1 MVEGREGVAIL
12 GIFVAD
18 TAFMASRLPAIGE
31 TIIGSGFAIG
41 PGGKGSNQSVAAAR
55 AGAKVSFISKIGDD
69 TFGNMAL
76 ATWKAEGVNPRVVI
90 SKTDATGAAFIYVN
104 PATGENAIIV
114 CPGAAGTITPA
125 DVEANA
131 EAIRGAKV
139 FVTQLEQPV
148 DAAERGLAIA
158 RAAGVITVF
167 NPAPAEAFPEVIYG
181 LSDYIVPNETE
192 AAAIT
197 GIAPGSEDDAR
208 HAGDVLLERGV
219 GCALITLGDRGALF
233 HTRDQSVL
241 VPATNAGKVIDT
253 TGAGDAFVGGFAV
266 ALADGLDPIA
276 ATRFGS
282 VTAGI
287 SVTRRGTAPAMPS
300 RAEIEA
306 LLAAGGAS

>member
-1 MVEGREGVAIL
+1 MGAAQEGVAIL

-18 TAFMASRLPAIGE
+18 TAYMASRLPVIGE
-31 TIIGSGFAIG
+31 TIIGSGFTVG
-41 PGGKGSNQSVAAAR
+41 PGGKGSNQAVAAAR
-55 AGAKVSFISKIGDD
+55 AGGKVSFISKIGDD
-69 TFGNMAL
+69 TFGHMAL

-90 SKTDATGAAFIYVN
+90 STSDATGAAFIFVN

-114 CPGAAGTITPA
+114 YPGAAGTISPA
-125 DVEANA
+125 DIEANA

-158 RAAGVITVF
+158 RAAGVITIF
-167 NPAPAEAFPEVIYG
+167 NPAPAEPFPASVYG
-181 LSDYIVPNETE
+181 LCDYIVPNETE
-192 AAAIT
+192 AATLT

-208 HAGDVLLERGV
+208 RAGDILLERGV
-219 GCALITLGDRGALF
+219 GCALITLGERGALF
-233 HTRDQSVL
+233 HTRGQSVL
-241 VPATNAGKVIDT
+241 VPAVGAGKVIDT

-266 ALADGLDPIA
+266 ALADGMDPIA
-276 ATRFGS
+276 ATRFGCA
-282 VTAGI
+282 TAGI

-306 LLAAGGAS
+306 LLAEGRAP

>member
-1 MVEGREGVAIL
+1 MADGREGVAIL

-18 TAFMASRLPAIGE
+18 TAFMASRLPVIGE

-55 AGAKVSFISKIGDD
+55 AGARVSFISKIGDD

-76 ATWKAEGVNPRVVI
+76 ATWKAEGVNPRVVM
-90 SKTDATGAAFIYVN
+90 SNTDATGAAFIYVN

-114 CPGAAGTITPA
+114 YPGAAGTITPV

-167 NPAPAEAFPEVIYG
+167 NPAPAEAFPEAIYG
-181 LSDYIVPNETE
+181 LCDYIVPNETE

-208 HAGDVLLERGV
+208 RAGDVLLDRGV

-282 VTAGI
+282 ATAGI